1 MKYLHN
7 KSNDKDVLVKS
18 TDLRADWTLRNIA
31 TAKCDEKI
39 LAYTSNELVAKET
52 YYHRTCYRNYT
63 RPKGGPK
70 QDECHAHEDDA
81 SAESDP
87 GQSPQFET
95 YGHNQVY
102 SHIRNVLFSTGL
114 TSHCNYI
121 PMSELSDILMKSMTE
136 YPPEYQASAKKNL
149 KRHITAEFG
158 DSISFIKINSGRLY
172 IMAGHISNA
181 DLAQQLIQCELELSK
196 LKASTI
202 IEDMLWQAAEH
213 LHNLLQ
219 SVRHDK
225 PCQKN

>member
-1 MKYLHN
+1 MYVIN
-7 KSNDKDVLVKS
+7 
-18 TDLRADWTLRNIA
+18 NI
-31 TAKCDEKI
+31 K
-39 LAYTSNELVAKET
+39 
-52 YYHRTCYRNYT
+52 
-63 RPKGGPK
+63 
-70 QDECHAHEDDA
+70 
-81 SAESDP
+81 SDP

-102 SHIRNVLFSTGL
+102 SHIRNVLFSTGP

-149 KRHITAEFG
+149 KRRITAEFG

-225 PCQKN
+225 PCQKNWRKNM